1 MEGINL
7 NKYKLR
13 DYIDLL
19 NHIVSTHWEKRLRPV
34 SASFEI
40 TSYCNLKCY
49 YCYNNIYNDKMR
61 IENMKEHEILRVI
74 DDLQSLG
81 IIELIITGGEPF
93 IRPDL
98 LEIIKYIKLNTN
110 IFITL
115 QTNGTLL
122 NEKDILVLSNLLSKY
137 DTVQISLDGPKE
149 IYESIKGKG
158 LWDKVIKNIIL
169 LKDVGITVTINTV
182 PTKSNINYLDT
193 LAKIVPRVDGFGA
206 SPLAVFNK
214 RDLHLIP
221 DPKLAIDIEKKV
233 ERILEKRGIRYL
245 GGIRGELCQYIS
257 TIKNISF
264 DIKSEKIKNIH
275 CDAGITKF
283 HIAANGDVYPCVYLQ
298 FPKFLMG
305 NVLREDIEKIWYN
318 WDPSLLKRNLKN
330 TVCEKC
336 PYISL
341 CKGGCTGMAYAFYNT
356 IDRPDPRCIKN
367 EHDYK
372 I

>member
-1 MEGINL
+1 M

-19 NHIVSTHWEKRLRPV
+19 NHIVSIHWEKRFRPV

-40 TSYCNLKCY
+40 TSYCNLKCF
-49 YCYNNIYNDKMR
+49 YCYNNIYNDKVR

-98 LEIIKYIKLNTN
+98 LEIIKYIKLNTD

-115 QTNGTLL
+115 QTNGALL
-122 NEKDILVLSNLLSKY
+122 NERNILVLSDLLSKY
-137 DTVQISLDGPKE
+137 DIVQISLDGPKE

-182 PTKSNINYLDT
+182 PTKLNINHLDT
-193 LAKIVPRVDGFGA
+193 LAKIVPWVDGFGA

-245 GGIRGELCQYIS
+245 GGIRGELCQYIN
-257 TIKNISF
+257 TIKNITF
-264 DIKSEKIKNIH
+264 YIKNEKTKNIH

-305 NVLREDIEKIWYN
+305 NVLREDIEKIWSN

-341 CKGGCTGMAYAFYNT
+341 CKGGCTGMAYGFYNT
-356 IDRPDPRCIKN
+356 IDRPDPRCVKN
-367 EHDYK
+367 EYD
-372 I
+372 